1 MDFLFTGAVNW
12 YRDLSLI
19 LQACIHSQVQAGNI
33 LLLKVVAVTPES
45 GGSVVKNTSAV
56 QEILIMGRKGRNRKR
71 SARNKFPIGELAR
84 KRRLLK
90 EEFVENCRVYTDER
104 SKLSQLKRKVLTCRQ
119 KSYNIQACDATDI
132 LTYCKLKYTP
142 ALIVILTL
150 FSVLCFCCL

>member
-19 LQACIHSQVQAGNI
+19 LQACIKAEKDGSVARFRLAI
-33 LLLKVVAVTPES
+33 FYCFKVVAVTPES

-71 SARNKFPIGELAR
+71 STRAVARNKIPIGELAR
-84 KRRLLK
+84 RRRLLK

-104 SKLSQLKRKVLTCRQ
+104 SKLGQLKRKSVE
-119 KSYNIQACDATDI
+119 KKHVE
-132 LTYCKLKYTP
+132 KLQYT
-142 ALIVILTL
+142 
-150 FSVLCFCCL
+150 SMWYH

>member
-71 SARNKFPIGELAR
+71 STRAMARNKFPIGELAR
-84 KRRLLK
+84 K
-90 EEFVENCRVYTDER
+90 
-104 SKLSQLKRKVLTCRQ
+104 
-119 KSYNIQACDATDI
+119 
-132 LTYCKLKYTP
+132 
-142 ALIVILTL
+142 
-150 FSVLCFCCL
+150 